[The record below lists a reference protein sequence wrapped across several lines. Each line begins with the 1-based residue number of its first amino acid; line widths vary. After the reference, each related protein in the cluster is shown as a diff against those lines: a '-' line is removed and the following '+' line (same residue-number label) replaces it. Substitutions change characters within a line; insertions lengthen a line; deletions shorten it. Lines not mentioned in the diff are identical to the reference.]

1 MVPFLISPV
10 IPDIMAEVY
19 LTDDNEDDDDVWDA
33 ENDALSDATVQRAM
47 FDSTTGDIDEGKT
60 DEGKTDERKTDE
72 EKTDEGTTD
81 EGKTDERKTDEG
93 RTDEGK
99 TDEGTTDEGTTD
111 EGKIQRKR
119 KNECDK
125 LLDSLSK
132 NENIT
137 AGKKRNT
144 KP

>member
-72 EKTDEGTTD
+72 EKTDEGKTDEGKTDEGTTD

-93 RTDEGK
+93 K
-99 TDEGTTDEGTTD
+99 TD